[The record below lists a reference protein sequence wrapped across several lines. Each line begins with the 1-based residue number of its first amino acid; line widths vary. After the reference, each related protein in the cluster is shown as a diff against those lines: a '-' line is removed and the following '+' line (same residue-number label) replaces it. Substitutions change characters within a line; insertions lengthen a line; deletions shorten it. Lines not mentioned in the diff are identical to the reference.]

1 VLDQW
6 GYEPGAFIVMA
17 ISPVPSSARLAKIIL
32 MVLSFASPLMQDLD
46 VTMANGHETH
56 SSTVVKQQMN
66 TIEDNLKKITWD
78 I

>member
-1 VLDQW
+1 MRNNQTASLLASLHSYKLVYLQ
-6 GYEPGAFIVMA
+6 
-17 ISPVPSSARLAKIIL
+17 AKIIL

-66 TIEDNLKKITWD
+66 TIEDNLRKITWD